1 MADSALTSNNET
13 EDYTMDKHTY
23 DAALVALLAIER
35 CVDKAIAQLEALE
48 AEELHTLK
56 KAA

>member
-1 MADSALTSNNET
+1 
-13 EDYTMDKHTY
+13 MDKATY
-23 DAALVALLAIER
+23 DAALKALLAIER

-48 AEELHTLK
+48 AAELNLLK

>member
-1 MADSALTSNNET
+1 
-13 EDYTMDKHTY
+13 MDKHTY
-23 DAALVALLAIER
+23 DAALTALLNIER

-48 AEELHTLK
+48 AEELTTLQ